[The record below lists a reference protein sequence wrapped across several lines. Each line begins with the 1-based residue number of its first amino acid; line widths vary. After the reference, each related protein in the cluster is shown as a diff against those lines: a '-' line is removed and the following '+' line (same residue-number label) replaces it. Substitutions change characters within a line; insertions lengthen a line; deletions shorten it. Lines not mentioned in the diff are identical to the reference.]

1 MVDIA
6 LGTALA
12 AIGAGV
18 AIGFAGLGSGL
29 GQGMAAAG
37 SVGAVAEDNDMFARG
52 IIFSA
57 LPETQA
63 IYGFLIA
70 ILLLVFSGLLGGG
83 EGLST
88 EAGVVAIG
96 VGAAIGFAGLGSGMG
111 QGIAASSS
119 VGAIVED
126 NDMFAVRYYFLC
138 IARDS
143 GYLWILDCNLTY
155 GIRWNIRL
163 RRQSV

>member
-1 MVDIA
+1 MVEVA

-18 AIGFAGLGSGL
+18 AVGFAGLGSGL
-29 GQGMAAAG
+29 GQGIAAAG

-83 EGLST
+83 TSLTVTSGL
-88 EAGVVAIG
+88 VAIG
-96 VGAAIGFAGLGSGMG
+96 AGAAIGFAGLGSGMG
-111 QGIAASSS
+111 QGITAASS
-119 VGAIVED
+119 VGAVVED
-126 NDMFAVRYYFLC
+126 EDMFARGIIFSALSETQAIYGFL
-138 IARDS
+138 IA
-143 GYLWILDCNLTY
+143 ILLMVFG
-155 GIRWNIRL
+155 GIL
-163 RRQSV
+163 G